1 MNNGCRFSFK
11 IHDFPNPGLLARL
24 PEPGMIS
31 SCWAGL
37 SYVQSGKCWLLSS
50 YVCQYCNL
58 RNIASCW
65 SLLFIGIIYHWVGLS
80 VVFFF
85 KKTKHQFEKEKGR
98 LYE

>member
-1 MNNGCRFSFK
+1 MSNGCRFSFK
-11 IHDFPNPGLLARL
+11 IHDFSNPGLLARL

-80 VVFFF
+80 VFFF
-85 KKTKHQFEKEKGR
+85 
-98 LYE
+98 